1 MTDSETPSRLGT
13 LNSTA
18 TEPFEELR
26 SAIAGGDVAK
36 TLDHLVELLRRDR
49 RHHELFDALLMRGRL
64 RLGLPVVLAG
74 SLDDLAEPLRGQVEQ
89 AYIAACRE
97 VGLALA
103 SAGQLREAWMYL
115 RPVSDPALVAEVLE
129 KIEPNDEN
137 LQDLIEIGVHEGMA
151 IPLGYRLVLEKYGT
165 CNAITMFDGVIA
177 GRPRRDQQ
185 AAADL
190 LVRHLHRELVANLRA
205 DIQRQEGTDPGGQS
219 LAELVA
225 DRDWLFGEHNYHVDT
240 THLASVVR
248 FARVLEDPAAL
259 RVALDLTAYGR
270 RLHRQFQFP
279 GEEPFK
285 DTYPAHALLFGAMLG
300 EDTED
305 ALTYFRTRA
314 EELGSEQAGTLPA
327 EVYVALLSHLERHDE
342 ALAAAA
348 RWLPPGTRA
357 TGFAP
362 NLMALSRRA
371 GRFDR
376 LIQVSQERGD
386 LVGFAAGLVEQAR
399 QQATTA
405 AGEATPGQG
414 AAGATRPV
422 DRSGAHEK

>member
-1 MTDSETPSRLGT
+1 LS
-13 LNSTA
+13 STA
-18 TEPFEELR
+18 TEPFDELR
-26 SAIAGGDVAK
+26 SAIAGGDVAG
-36 TLDHLVELLRRDR
+36 TLDRLIELLRDQKRY
-49 RHHELFDALLMRGRL
+49 HELFDSLLMRGRL
-64 RLGLPVVLAG
+64 RLGLPIVLAG
-74 SLDDLAEPLRGQVEQ
+74 SLDDLEEPLRTQVEQ
-89 AYIAACRE
+89 AYIEACRE

-103 SAGQLREAWMYL
+103 TAGQLRESWMYL
-115 RPVSDPALVAEVLE
+115 RPVADPALVAGVLE

-137 LQDLIEIGVHEGMA
+137 LQDLIEIAVHEGMA
-151 IPLGYRLVLEKYGT
+151 VPLGYRLVLERYGT

-185 AAADL
+185 AAAEL

-205 DIQRQEGTDPGGQS
+205 DIARQEGAEPAGQT
-219 LAELVA
+219 LAELVH

-240 THLASVVR
+240 THLASVTR

-259 RVALDLTAYGR
+259 RLALDLTAYGR

-285 DTYPAHALLFGAMLG
+285 DTYPAHALFFQALLG
-300 EDTED
+300 EEVEA
-305 ALTYFRTRA
+305 ALAYFRTRA

-327 EVYVALLSHLERHDE
+327 EVYVALLAHQQCYDD

-348 RWLPPGTRA
+348 RWLPPGTRT

-362 NLMALSRRA
+362 NLMELSRRA

-376 LIQVSQERGD
+376 LIEVCQGRGD

-399 QQATTA
+399 QQA
-405 AGEATPGQG
+405 GGP
-414 AAGATRPV
+414 
-422 DRSGAHEK
+422 K